1 LYGTHRELKD
11 LNEKSTARTEPGACS
26 RPVPPPTQRFAL
38 YVTSF
43 IWQQK
48 VVGVRLVDGNSQQIL
63 AESLAKS
70 AGIQLY
76 TVGKELKEDMA
87 GNLAELAAIGYRV
100 SGKRRNGREDD
111 HGLSQSARCRRPVR
125 LCHARWSSGKCNY
138 ERRYRRREFEDVN

>member
-1 LYGTHRELKD
+1 MTE
-11 LNEKSTARTEPGACS
+11 TAT
-26 RPVPPPTQRFAL
+26 
-38 YVTSF
+38 
-43 IWQQK
+43 
-48 VVGVRLVDGNSQQIL
+48 QIL

-111 HGLSQSARCRRPVR
+111 HGPSESARCPRH
-125 LCHARWSSGKCNY
+125 HASATPGGVPGSAITKDGIVDVSSKM
-138 ERRYRRREFEDVN
+138 